1 MDQPSLRL
9 LILEKLADGRLPRT
23 PVPRV
28 WSGSGNGEACDGC
41 GELVTKAQMVMEGLD
56 AKGRRVQF
64 HVACSHLWDV
74 ERQVPR
80 HEPSARS
87 SCPIRVSEPSTPARR
102 SGHGRH
108 ARRHPVRQDPPPPEL
123 GIRWWWAEQGSNLRP
138 RPCLGPPPA

>member
-28 WSGSGNGEACDGC
+28 WSGSGNGETCDGC
-41 GELVTKAQMVMEGLD
+41 GELVTKAQMAMEGLD

-64 HVACSHLWDV
+64 HVACFHLWDG

-80 HEPSARS
+80 HEPSARL
-87 SCPIRVSEPSTPARR
+87 PARSAFRALDARPTIQPWSPRAPSARPPR
-102 SGHGRH
+102 S
-108 ARRHPVRQDPPPPEL
+108 AS
-123 GIRWWWAEQGSNLRP
+123 A
-138 RPCLGPPPA
+138 